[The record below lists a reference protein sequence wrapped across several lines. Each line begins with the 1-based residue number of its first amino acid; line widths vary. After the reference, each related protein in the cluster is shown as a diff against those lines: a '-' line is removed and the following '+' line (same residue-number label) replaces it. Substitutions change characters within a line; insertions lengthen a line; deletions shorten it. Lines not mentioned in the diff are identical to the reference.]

1 MLDFLR
7 IKKSY
12 IFEFV
17 KDGKQVGQGR
27 LRVWFFVSAYKAHE
41 IIASKLKEKNEIYI
55 CNFRRV
61 Y

>member
-27 LRVWFFVSAYKAHE
+27 VRAWFFVPACKAHE
-41 IIASKLKEKNEIYI
+41 FALRLAGGSSETYI